1 MKPFPRGAYLLTS
14 GQLDPQNPF
23 HEPPPLAHANCDGMR
38 VKTQWSIL
46 QPTSDIA
53 SIDFSQIDL
62 AVSIAHNRGKKVGI
76 SINAGGFCPDW
87 LWAAGAQSYTL
98 TEGRVAGEKVPVP
111 NDPVFLNKWKKVIA
125 AFGARYDANP
135 DVAYVV
141 ICGLG
146 NHDEWNLAQGPND
159 SAALAANGGVD
170 RWIAQAE
177 TIITSYANK
186 FPTTPFMSALQ
197 FPFYGQDGADAII
210 VVSSWA
216 VIRYTGR
223 FGVGNNGLNP
233 NSQIDYP
240 PNQIIHNNYSTQP
253 SGFQEATSL
262 PANHDLL
269 NSMQAAAN
277 LGGRYVEIY
286 QVDMANNALQNDI
299 TQGRQ
304 LLLGV

>member
-1 MKPFPRGAYLLTS
+1 
-14 GQLDPQNPF
+14 
-23 HEPPPLAHANCDGMR
+23 MR
-38 VKTQWSIL
+38 VKTQWAIL

-62 AVSIAHNRGKKVGI
+62 AVSIAHSHGKKVGI

-87 LWAAGAQSYTL
+87 LWDAGAQYYTL
-98 TEGRVAGEKVPVP
+98 TEGRVAGERVPIP
-111 NDPVFLNKWKKVIA
+111 NDTVFVNKWKKVIA

-141 ICGLG
+141 VCGLG

-159 SAALAANGGVD
+159 SSALAANGGVD

-197 FPFYGQDGADAII
+197 FPFYGQDGVDALRT
-210 VVSSWA
+210 VASWA
-216 VIRYTGR
+216 VIRYPVK

-233 NSQIDYP
+233 NSQVGYL
-240 PNQIIHNNYSTQP
+240 PNQIVHDNYLAQP

-262 PANHDLL
+262 PFGHDLL
-269 NSMQAAAN
+269 NSLQAAAN

-286 QVDMANNALQNDI
+286 QSDMANSTLQADI
-299 TQGRQ
+299 TQGREI
-304 LLLGV
+304 LLSV